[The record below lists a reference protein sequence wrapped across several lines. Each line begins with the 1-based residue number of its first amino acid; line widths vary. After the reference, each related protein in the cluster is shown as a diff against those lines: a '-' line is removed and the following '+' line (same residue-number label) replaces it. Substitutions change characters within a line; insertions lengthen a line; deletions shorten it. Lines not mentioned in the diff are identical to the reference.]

1 MSAKKQKSKKSQKNS
16 QKTPVIAIPLAIV
29 LVAIVVFGGLT
40 IVKEATK
47 SEEDNI
53 VSSDTNTATL
63 YDGDSEKT
71 DNGNTGH
78 DQKDAYEA
86 ERKDQEA
93 ERDETSGKKVA
104 KPIIAVNSNEQMII
118 INAKITEFV
127 ELGGGC
133 TYTIS
138 NGATSKT
145 YTKEVVPDA
154 KTTTCDAV
162 ALQKSELSSGEWQ
175 VKVEYKSDGAEGVS
189 DIVKFTN

>member
-16 QKTPVIAIPLAIV
+16 QKTPVIVIPLAIV
-29 LVAIVVFGGLT
+29 LVAIVVFGSLT

-47 SEEDNI
+47 SEEDNM

-104 KPIIAVNSNEQMII
+104 KPAVSVMELDQAFVIRAEI
-118 INAKITEFV
+118 SDFV
-127 ELGGGC
+127 ELGGTC
-133 TYTIS
+133 TYAVS
-138 NGATSKT
+138 KGAEVKT
-145 YTKEVVPDA
+145 FTKDVLPSP
-154 KTTTCDAV
+154 KTTTCEALE
-162 ALQKSELSSGEWQ
+162 LQKSELSSGEWQ